1 MRSSKEEAT
10 LAEALRHPLRVR
22 ILEVLNEREMAPIDF
37 VKAGYADFYF
47 GRRPDVSHV
56 AYHFRELAEFECLE
70 PVAWRKARGSVATTY
85 RGRARIE
92 VKEEEWA
99 QLSDQ
104 ERRSISRITAQ
115 GLVARIDG
123 AFMADT
129 FLARDDFHLT
139 WFAMQLD
146 EKGWAEARD
155 ALARAFTE
163 VSEIRRDSKAR
174 LAETGEKG
182 MTATA
187 GMVYFESPEPTPPAE
202 LEAASEAAA
211 EAEAG

>member
-1 MRSSKEEAT
+1 MRSSKEQAT

-22 ILEVLNEREMAPIDF
+22 ILEVLNERDMAPIDF

-47 GRRPDVSHV
+47 GHRPDVSHV
-56 AYHFRELAEFECLE
+56 AYHFRELADFKCLE

-85 RGRARIE
+85 RGRAR
-92 VKEEEWA
+92 VQFSEEDWTH
-99 QLSDQ
+99 LSDD
-104 ERRSISRITAQ
+104 EKLTISRTVAQ

-129 FLARDDFHLT
+129 FLARDDHQLA

-146 EKGWAEARD
+146 GQGWDNLRD
-155 ALARAFTE
+155 VLLRAFAEMSE
-163 VSEIRRDSKAR
+163 VREDSKAR

-182 MTATA
+182 VTATA
-187 GMVYFESPEPTPPAE
+187 GFVFFESPEPTPPAD
-202 LEAASEAAA
+202 LDQAPHGSN
-211 EAEAG
+211 GG

>member
-37 VKAGYADFYF
+37 VKGGYADFFF
-47 GRRPDVSHV
+47 GHRPDVSHV

-92 VKEEEWA
+92 LDAEEWEG
-99 QLSDQ
+99 LSKD
-104 ERRSISRITAQ
+104 EKRSISRITAQ

-129 FLARDDFHLT
+129 FLAREDFHLS

-146 EKGWAEARD
+146 EKGWGEARD
-155 ALARAFTE
+155 ALARAFAE
-163 VSEIRRDSKAR
+163 VHEIRRNAKAR

-182 MTATA
+182 VTATA
-187 GMVYFESPEPTPPAE
+187 GMVYFESPEPTPPADRDQTNQGD
-202 LEAASEAAA
+202 
-211 EAEAG
+211 AG